1 MVSFGKSPRLH
12 RQTMIS
18 SQGSRSAYQ
27 FGLFKADTE
36 SGELLRKGVRVKLQ
50 EQPFRLLILL
60 LENSGEIVTRESVR
74 QRLWPANTF
83 VEFDASLSVAV
94 GKLREALGDDAEN
107 PLFIET
113 VPRRGYRFIAPVGG
127 NGVEPALTLQ
137 PPHEIV
143 APTPAVLPQNAIRK
157 GFLLPLS
164 AGLILV
170 IALGLWYW
178 RHVKGTQLSERASV
192 VIGDFANLTGDP
204 VFDGT
209 LRRATLVE
217 LAQSPYLTVL
227 SDSSISDTLQ
237 DLGRPPE
244 EKLTPAMARQ
254 VCQRASSAAVI
265 NGSVELSGSEYLLA
279 LDATRCSDG
288 GSLGRES
295 AIVTSKDKV
304 LASLGVAASNLRRKL
319 GESRDSLKKF
329 DVQVEQATTNSLDAL
344 KAYQLGVDFRS
355 RDKNAEAIPE
365 FKTAIKLDPNF
376 AMAYAQLGSSYSN
389 GGETQESL
397 AYFKRAFELRS
408 RVTEPERLYI
418 AGRYYDIVTGELEK
432 ASEIYK
438 EWTETYPNEWRAFN
452 GLANDGNLLGRYEI
466 VVPAAKRT
474 VLLAPAHSFGY
485 FNLIVALDGL
495 NRFAEAKTVC
505 AQAAE
510 KGVDAGWLHLALYG
524 IAFAEDDQASA
535 DREIRWAE
543 KHSNFDVQYGEAEAA
558 AARGK
563 LKESTQKFQ
572 DIAQHSMSSS
582 DAETAGNALAASAE
596 INSQAGRSLEAE
608 RQSEAALKLG
618 TNELILGLSALVN
631 ADAKNTSRAQS
642 LLEKL
647 DHDYPLSVFNIGVYG
662 PAVRASLA
670 ASRGSSAAEITS
682 LMEPALPYELGQE
695 ANLVPI
701 YVRGSALLKARDA
714 EGSAHEFQKLLD
726 HRGVDA
732 ASIFVPLSY
741 LGLGRSYKIMG
752 KSEESQ
758 KSYDHFFALWK
769 DADPDVPILKEA
781 KAEYAKLQ

>member
-1 MVSFGKSPRLH
+1 
-12 RQTMIS
+12 MIS
-18 SQGSRSAYQ
+18 SQENRPVYQ

-50 EQPFRLLILL
+50 EQPFQLLIFL
-60 LENSGEIVTRESVR
+60 LENAGEIVTRESVR

-107 PLFIET
+107 PIFIET

-127 NGVEPALTLQ
+127 NGTEPPITLAPQ
-137 PPHEIV
+137 VEIV
-143 APTPAVLPQNAIRK
+143 PPPAAVLPQNAVRK
-157 GFLLPLS
+157 RLLLPLS
-164 AGLILV
+164 AALILV

-178 RHVKGTQLSERASV
+178 QRVKGTQLSERASV

-204 VFDGT
+204 VFDGS

-227 SDSSISDTLQ
+227 SDSLISDTLQ
-237 DLGRPPE
+237 DLGRPPD

-265 NGSVELSGSEYLLA
+265 NGSIELSGGEYLLA
-279 LDATRCSDG
+279 LDATRCADG

-295 AIVTSKDKV
+295 ATVKSKDKV

-319 GESRDSLKKF
+319 GESRDSLKRF
-329 DVQVEQATTNSLDAL
+329 DVQVELATTNSLDAL

-365 FKTAIKLDPNF
+365 FETAIKLDPNF

-389 GGETQESL
+389 GGETQQSL
-397 AYFKRAFELRS
+397 ASFKKAFELRS
-408 RVTEPERLYI
+408 RATEPERLYI
-418 AGRYYDIVTGELEK
+418 AGRYYDIVTEELEK

-452 GLANDGNLLGRYEI
+452 GLANDGNLLGRYEM

-535 DREIRWAE
+535 DREIQWAE
-543 KHSNFDVQYGEAEAA
+543 KHSNFDVLYGEAEAA

-572 DIAQHSMSSS
+572 DIAQRSVSSS

-596 INSQAGRSLEAE
+596 INSQAGRSQEAQ

-670 ASRGSSAAEITS
+670 IARGTSAAEITN

-695 ANLVPI
+695 ANLVPV
-701 YVRGSALLKARDA
+701 YVRGLALLKARDA

-741 LGLGRSYKIMG
+741 LGLGRSYKMMG
-752 KSEESQ
+752 KTEESR
-758 KSYDHFFALWK
+758 KSYDQFFALWK
-769 DADPDVPILKEA
+769 DADPDVPILREA
-781 KAEYAKLQ
+781 KAEYAKLR

>member
-1 MVSFGKSPRLH
+1 
-12 RQTMIS
+12 MIS
-18 SQGSRSAYQ
+18 SQQDHPAYQ

-36 SGELLRKGVRVKLQ
+36 TGELLRKGVRVKLQ

-107 PLFIET
+107 PVFIET
-113 VPRRGYRFIAPVGG
+113 VPRRGYRFIAPVRG
-127 NGVEPALTLQ
+127 NGAEPSITL
-137 PPHEIV
+137 PPLEMV
-143 APTPAVLPQNAIRK
+143 VPPSVVVPRNAIRK
-157 GFLLPLS
+157 RLLLPLS
-164 AGLILV
+164 AALMVMIGLS
-170 IALGLWYW
+170 LWYW

-204 VFDGT
+204 VFDGS

-227 SDSSISDTLQ
+227 SDSLISDTLQ

-265 NGSVELSGSEYLLA
+265 NGSIELSGSEYLLA
-279 LDATRCSDG
+279 LDATRCADG

-295 AIVTSKDKV
+295 ATVTSKEKV
-304 LASLGVAASNLRRKL
+304 LASLGVAAINLRRKL
-319 GESRDSLKKF
+319 GESRYSLKKF
-329 DVQVEQATTNSLDAL
+329 DVQVEQATTSSLDAL
-344 KAYQLGVDFRS
+344 KAYQLGIEFRS
-355 RDKNAEAIPE
+355 RDKNAEAIPA

-397 AYFKRAFELRS
+397 TYFKKAFELRS
-408 RVTEPERLYI
+408 RATEPERLYI
-418 AGRYYDIVTGELEK
+418 AGRFYDIVTGELEK

-438 EWTETYPNEWRAFN
+438 EWMETYPNEWRAFN

-474 VLLAPAHSFGY
+474 VLLAPTHIFGY
-485 FNLIVALDGL
+485 WNLIIALAGL
-495 NRFAEAKTVC
+495 NRFAEVKTVC

-510 KGVDAGWLHLALYG
+510 KGVDAGGLHLALYG
-524 IAFAEDDQASA
+524 VAFTEDDQASA

-543 KHSNFDVQYGEAEAA
+543 QHSNVEVLYGEAEAA

-563 LKESTQKFQ
+563 LKESTLRFQ
-572 DIAQHSMSSS
+572 EIAQRYLDSS
-582 DAETAGNALAASAE
+582 DSETAGNALAASAE
-596 INSQAGRSLEAE
+596 INSQAGRSREAE

-618 TNELILGLSALVN
+618 TNEMILGLGALVN
-631 ADAKNTSRAQS
+631 AEAKNTSRAQN
-642 LLEKL
+642 LLGKL
-647 DHDYPLSVFNIGVYG
+647 DHDYPLSVFNIGLYG
-662 PAVRASLA
+662 PTVRASLA
-670 ASRGSSAAEITS
+670 STRGSSAAEITN
-682 LMEPALPYELGQE
+682 LLEPALPYELGQE

-714 EGSAHEFQKLLD
+714 KGSLHEFQKLLD

-732 ASIFVPLSY
+732 ASMLLPLSY
-741 LGLGRSYKIMG
+741 LGLGRSYKMMG
-752 KSEESQ
+752 KIEESR
-758 KSYDHFFALWK
+758 KSYDEFFALWK
-769 DADPDVPILKEA
+769 DADPDLPMLLTA
-781 KAEYAKLQ
+781 KAEYAKLR